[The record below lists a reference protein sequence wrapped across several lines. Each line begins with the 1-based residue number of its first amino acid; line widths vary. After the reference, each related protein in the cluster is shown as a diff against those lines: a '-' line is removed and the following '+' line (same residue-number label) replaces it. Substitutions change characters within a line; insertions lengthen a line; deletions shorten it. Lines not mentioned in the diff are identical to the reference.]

1 MGIDPPTSHKIV
13 SGLIRGESVHL
24 RSTENQQSCY
34 YDLERTLKP
43 LMVEKVISLMKKVYP
58 TFF

>member
-1 MGIDPPTSHKIV
+1 MGVDRATAHKLV
-13 SGLIRGESVHL
+13 SAMVRSESVVL

-43 LMVEKVISLMKKVYP
+43 LMVDKVIELMKRVYP
-58 TFF
+58 HFF